1 MQSKILLFP
10 LYGMRKICRKLGFLK
25 MPDNSQYFK
34 YVELFNQ
41 EANDFVYATLTKE
54 KPCMVSKFGTTE
66 LNAVVSILV
75 TSERLSW
82 SVLKK
87 FFQGELSLS
96 RIQSIQQLQKLSGF
110 FPVSSEH
117 GRMFCNR
124 MLEDIPEI
132 DILGSYIENE
142 KYLSRYLHCKRI
154 NLDGYYAPFLWKNP
168 WTKYL
173 KGKKVL
179 VVHPFVDSI
188 KSQYENNRTNLF
200 EDPDVLPEFK
210 ELILVKAV
218 QSIVGTKTDYKD
230 WFEALKHME
239 DEISHLDFDVAL
251 IGCGAY
257 GMPLAAHVKRMGKQ
271 AVHFAGW
278 TQMLFGVY
286 GNRWIQDQPACGKFI
301 NDYWIRPLES
311 EKPKGA
317 EKVEGGCYW

>member
-1 MQSKILLFP
+1 MQA
-10 LYGMRKICRKLGFLK
+10 Y
-25 MPDNSQYFK
+25 
-34 YVELFNQ
+34 
-41 EANDFVYATLTKE
+41 
-54 KPCMVSKFGTTE
+54 
-66 LNAVVSILV
+66 
-75 TSERLSW
+75 
-82 SVLKK
+82 
-87 FFQGELSLS
+87 
-96 RIQSIQQLQKLSGF
+96 
-110 FPVSSEH
+110 
-117 GRMFCNR
+117 
-124 MLEDIPEI
+124 
-132 DILGSYIENE
+132 
-142 KYLSRYLHCKRI
+142 

-257 GMPLAAHVKRMGKQ
+257 GMPLAAHVKRMGKT
-271 AVHFAGW
+271 GRP
-278 TQMLFGVY
+278 FGRMDTNVIR
-286 GNRWIQDQPACGKFI
+286 GIRKPLDTRPACLWKI
-301 NDYWIRPLES
+301 Y
-311 EKPKGA
+311 K
-317 EKVEGGCYW
+317 